1 MDTALSLQILSK
13 AGVGRPKLKS
23 SSARPTKGVPIM
35 KTLSRLILS
44 IVTAGGAAAALTTQA
59 GATLQFSVGSGE
71 SSYTCIDNSSCDSN
85 PAAGMIS
92 IPEISFA
99 GITGTNVTVTATG
112 DSLNFTVGSLT
123 NDSGGTLFANFAVSD
138 SGFGDPIRF
147 KTFFTTTWRDAAG
160 SSIDVAW
167 YADPQNAPGANTPT
181 DTPGSQFDSFG
192 ADTPGGSDTASHSG
206 AGALDISAPFSLS
219 VGGSIELASGGTESA
234 SESVT
239 VGVPEPSTWAMM
251 LLGFAGLGFAGYR
264 ARKGTAA
271 VA

>member
-1 MDTALSLQILSK
+1 MLFRS
-13 AGVGRPKLKS
+13 
-23 SSARPTKGVPIM
+23 
-35 KTLSRLILS
+35 
-44 IVTAGGAAAALTTQA
+44 
-59 GATLQFSVGSGE
+59 
-71 SSYTCIDNSSCDSN
+71 
-85 PAAGMIS
+85 
-92 IPEISFA
+92 
-99 GITGTNVTVTATG
+99 GTNVTVTATG

-181 DTPGSQFDSFG
+181 DTPGGQFDSFG
-192 ADTPGGSDTASHSG
+192 ADTPGGSDTASHSA

-239 VGVPEPSTWAMM
+239 VAVPEPSTWAMM
-251 LLGFAGLGFAGYR
+251 LVGFAGLGFVSYR
-264 ARKGTAA
+264 RIRKTATSA
-271 VA
+271 A